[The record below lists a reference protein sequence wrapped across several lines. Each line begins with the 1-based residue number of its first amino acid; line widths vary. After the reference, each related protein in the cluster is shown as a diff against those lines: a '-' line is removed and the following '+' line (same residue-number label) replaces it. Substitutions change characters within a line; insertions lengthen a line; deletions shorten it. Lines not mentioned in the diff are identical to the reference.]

1 MKTLYRDLIRIN
13 VQCVSNHFQPEFFSG
28 VYFSSITPSVV
39 LIKWSM
45 KLYWSQWNQN
55 KRNQINHFGRM
66 LFKNALFI
74 DNSQFSLAS
83 TCKSI
88 EKQSQSVQMKRF
100 VILLCSS
107 DCRWRYFESHFLRF
121 DLSQCCLTIDTEGH
135 NLTKTTKKHTTDL
148 EAPRV

>member
-1 MKTLYRDLIRIN
+1 
-13 VQCVSNHFQPEFFSG
+13 
-28 VYFSSITPSVV
+28 
-39 LIKWSM
+39 
-45 KLYWSQWNQN
+45 
-55 KRNQINHFGRM
+55 M